1 MIKEQEKN
9 EMKTINNDNNEENII
24 ESSFEY
30 LDGEE
35 EDEDDLLK
43 SESDTN
49 KSSNKNATKDNLAL
63 IDEIITSDKNKNI
76 NDNIKNNIN
85 NNNKNTDESST
96 KNIPIVPNINKSYSD
111 VIDLNKSNI
120 TDKTDKIIPEKKSS
134 NNKVSKGEEE
144 EEEEEE
150 EGEEDEENEEIEDNI
165 NPYDLY
171 MDSKIKF
178 SDYLNKLKEGEYI
191 YGKETKIYYILLKK
205 SFRKNVFMF
214 IKDQPDEK
222 NKRDKLIK
230 VINDILIDNNN
241 SKEVNKAI
249 KKKFFTFIQ
258 KKVEKE
264 EIILIEKKNLNKY
277 TINRKVQIYY
287 INYLKMKQ
295 SFYLQININW
305 KLKDF
310 LKYIIKLYH
319 IPDIKDNANLTI
331 FLKNKQY
338 SGKDITKNE
347 ENIFS
352 PKCFDYEK
360 DYILIIEHENFE
372 IISNIDSGSSIDK
385 YNFKGKQ
392 KPHMLFSSHYNLCI
406 ESILVSNQITC
417 LECEV
422 YSFRDEY
429 NFNLEC
435 NVGKYNYDKA
445 KDALSSF
452 NWKNKCNYITTIKS
466 LKTSD
471 YKNNDDVLSFT
482 IWPKF
487 MLYHNKT
494 YIFLVSTPIKKINV
508 FDLGSLDQGLFIISG
523 DNKSIINGIIC
534 KKISDF
540 CKDI

>member
-30 LDGEE
+30 LGGEE

-49 KSSNKNATKDNLAL
+49 KSSNKNGTKDNIAL
-63 IDEIITSDKNKNI
+63 IDAIITSDKNNII
-76 NDNIKNNIN
+76 NDNIN
-85 NNNKNTDESST
+85 NNNSKNNDELST
-96 KNIPIVPNINKSYSD
+96 KNNINAPNNYNQYD
-111 VIDLNKSNI
+111 EVIDLNKSNI
-120 TDKTDKIIPEKKSS
+120 TDATPEKKSS
-134 NNKVSKGEEE
+134 NNESKEEE
-144 EEEEEE
+144 DEEE
-150 EGEEDEENEEIEDNI
+150 EGEDEEGEEIEDNI

-171 MDSKIKF
+171 KDSKIKF
-178 SDYLNKLKEGEYI
+178 SNYLNKLKEGEYL
-191 YGKETKIYYILLKK
+191 YGIETKIYYIFLKK
-205 SFRKNVFMF
+205 MPFRKNVFMF
-214 IKDQPDEK
+214 IKDQLDEK
-222 NKRDKLIK
+222 NKRDKLNK
-230 VINDILIDNNN
+230 VINDIALDNIN

-264 EIILIEKKNLNKY
+264 EIILIKMKNLNKF

-287 INYLKMKQ
+287 INYLKTKQ

-310 LKYIIKLYH
+310 LNYITKLYH
-319 IPDIKDNANLTI
+319 IPNVKDNANLTL

-338 SGKDITKNE
+338 SGKDLTKSE

-392 KPHMLFSSHYNLCI
+392 KPHMLFSSHHNLCI
-406 ESILVSNQITC
+406 ESILVSNQIEC

-445 KDALSSF
+445 KDVLSSF

-487 MLYHNKT
+487 KLYHNKT

-534 KKISDF
+534 KKFSDF
-540 CKDI
+540 CKDN